1 VSLRRRADPLERAV
15 DSLREDFPGKSRSW
29 IKRALLRLGDVRE
42 VRENLYLVYGR
53 RELGDWKPLYQV
65 WFSEREGR
73 WLCTC
78 YLSAFGF
85 RRRCEI
91 CTHIAAVMLY
101 RRYKKALEKLENRR
115 VYVVEAEVECH
126 GRLEANGE
134 LYVKPLAE
142 AGVGVVDLTFF
153 ASPRY
158 RVVVISETRRITIKC
173 SGNVI
178 YETEGEEVPLAVARF
193 LVERLYE
200 GKE

>member
-1 VSLRRRADPLERAV
+1 
-15 DSLREDFPGKSRSW
+15 
-29 IKRALLRLGDVRE
+29 
-42 VRENLYLVYGR
+42 LYLVYGR
-53 RELGDWKPLYQV
+53 QELGDWKPLYQV
-65 WFSEREGR
+65 WFSEGEGR

-85 RRRCEI
+85 RRRREI

-101 RRYKKALEKLENRR
+101 RRYKKALQQLENRR
-115 VYVVEAEVECH
+115 VYVVEAEVECR
-126 GRLEANGE
+126 GRLEADGE

-173 SGNVI
+173 SGHVI
-178 YETEGEEVPLAVARF
+178 YEAEGEEVPLAVAKF

-200 GKE
+200 GEE

>member
-1 VSLRRRADPLERAV
+1 MPRREDPLRRAV
-15 DSLREDFPGKSRSW
+15 ESLRENFPGKSYSW

-65 WFSEREGR
+65 WFSEGEGR

-78 YLSAFGF
+78 YASAFGF
-85 RRRCEI
+85 RRRREI

-101 RRYKKALEKLENRR
+101 RRYRKALQQLENRR
-115 VYVVEAEVECH
+115 VYVVEAEVECR
-126 GRLEANGE
+126 GRLEADGE
-134 LYVKPLAE
+134 LHVKPLVE
-142 AGVGVVDLTFF
+142 KSGGVAKLTFF

-158 RVVVISETRRITIKC
+158 RIVVISTHRRITVKC
-173 SGNVI
+173 SGHVI
-178 YETEGEEVPLAVARF
+178 YEAEGEEVPLAVARF

-200 GKE
+200 GEE

>member
-1 VSLRRRADPLERAV
+1 MRREDPLRRAV
-15 DSLREDFPGKSRSW
+15 ESLRENFPGKSYSW
-29 IKRALLRLGDVRE
+29 IKRALMRLGDVKE
-42 VRENLYLVYGR
+42 VRENLYLVQGR

-85 RRRCEI
+85 RRRKEI

-101 RRYKKALEKLENRR
+101 RRYRKALQRLENRR
-115 VYVVEAEVECH
+115 VYVVEAEVECR
-126 GRLEANGE
+126 GRLEADGE
-134 LYVKPLAE
+134 LHVKPLVE
-142 AGVGVVDLTFF
+142 KSGGVAKLTFF

-158 RVVVISETRRITIKC
+158 RIVVVSAHRRIAVKC
-173 SGNVI
+173 SGHVI
-178 YETEGEEVPLAVARF
+178 YEAEGEEVPLAVAKF

-200 GKE
+200 GEE